1 MTAAQAVQA
10 ASGVVRRHAMTIAEI
25 LAHESAL
32 MDLPTF
38 FRAAGIPES
47 TGYQVAAAGE
57 LGIDIIRF
65 GRRRYVRTV
74 AAWKFLGLIPEDNGE
89 GPGAGTPDPL
99 AETHLSSS
107 SRH

>member
-1 MTAAQAVQA
+1 MTAAEAVQA
-10 ASGVVRRHAMTIAEI
+10 ATNLVRRDAMTIAEI
-25 LAHESAL
+25 LAHEAAL

-38 FRAAGIPES
+38 FKACGIPES

-74 AAWKFLGLIPEDNGE
+74 AAWKYLGLIPEDNGD
-89 GPGAGTPDPL
+89 GAGAGTPTPL
-99 AETHLSSS
+99 AETHPSTSAN
-107 SRH
+107 